1 MILPNDALA
10 LRWMGGSVTWIHW
23 TSWWYLFVHTC
34 YTLAKS
40 QVLQSLSPLHHYL
53 FCERKMSMNRG
64 LLLWASWPFG
74 SPKSRGR
81 QGTNCVLLIHSPT
94 RGPPSRR
101 SIVDTEKI
109 KVRPFNI
116 DVSSPCFGI
125 KYFVKIIIH
134 IYKHVH
140 LLYLYHRLR
149 CIGYTDILY
158 VYMYMQVSTW
168 RSRPVQI
175 STPCALLPWSIFVWN
190 IKPSPSLDFIKRPS
204 PNPTVRREILLGVE
218 NPGELLSIDGHQRWL
233 CLRARTAMMDT
244 GVLLLCMCMYVCMN
258 IKFAVFFGRRFLPPL
273 LQEWLRIE
281 YNHIGFQTPHSFPG
295 STVPPLQE
303 PFLLAF
309 PVVHWLRSPLPAEQW
324 LWMWIVQG
332 SKIPWYLGLAF
343 WKPRSAHINYIDIEW
358 CVL

>member
-1 MILPNDALA
+1 MLHENHDDSPQWCSCSALNGGQCHLDALNILVISIREISSSPITFA
-10 LRWMGGSVTWIHW
+10 FTP
-23 TSWWYLFVHTC
+23 
-34 YTLAKS
+34 
-40 QVLQSLSPLHHYL
+40 LSILWAQNEY
-53 FCERKMSMNRG
+53 EQG
-64 LLLWASWPFG
+64 LLMWASWPLG

-125 KYFVKIIIH
+125 KYFVKVIIH

-149 CIGYTDILY
+149 CTRIYWYTVCLNVYAGFY
-158 VYMYMQVSTW
+158 VEVATCSNFYSLC
-168 RSRPVQI
+168 
-175 STPCALLPWSIFVWN
+175 TPSMINFRLKHKNLAKLRFHQTALAPQTPPCEGRF
-190 IKPSPSLDFIKRPS
+190 SLESKIRVNFS
-204 PNPTVRREILLGVE
+204 A
-218 NPGELLSIDGHQRWL
+218 S
-233 CLRARTAMMDT
+233 MDT
-244 GVLLLCMCMYVCMN
+244 KGGFVCGPGQQWWTSSLESFSAGDSFLL
-258 IKFAVFFGRRFLPPL
+258 L

-324 LWMWIVQG
+324 LWKWIVQG
-332 SKIPWYLGLAF
+332 IKIPWYLGLAF
-343 WKPRSAHINYIDIEW
+343 WKPTSGHINYIDIEW